1 MEKKPSPAPDPENPA
16 RILVV
21 DDELKIR
28 DSLARGLRKSERWHV
43 ETAARGSEAQARLAE
58 TSFDLLVLDWMLP
71 DCDGLE
77 ILRQVREQRLAT
89 AVLML
94 TARDGLAD
102 RVNGIDS
109 GADDYLVKPFAFE
122 ELLARC
128 RALIRRRRTPAAAVL
143 RCADLELEPRG
154 RVARRA
160 GEEVPLTPLEAE
172 LLEYLMVRPHLVVTR
187 EMLARDIWRGPLDSR
202 MTNTIY
208 IHIARLRQKVDSG
221 GAATLIHTVAGLGY
235 RFGVEPA

>member
-1 MEKKPSPAPDPENPA
+1 M
-16 RILVV
+16 

-28 DSLARGLRKSERWHV
+28 DSLARGLRKFEKWHV
-43 ETAARGSEAQARLAE
+43 QTAARGSEALARLAE
-58 TSFDLLVLDWMLP
+58 SRFDLLVLDWMLP

-77 ILRQVREQRLAT
+77 ILHHVRQQRLAT
-89 AVLML
+89 SVLML

-128 RALIRRRRTPAAAVL
+128 RALIRRRQTPAAAIL

-160 GEEVPLTPLEAE
+160 GEEVPLTPLETE
-172 LLEYLMVRPHLVVTR
+172 LLEYLMVRPNLVVTR
-187 EMLARDIWRGPLDSR
+187 EMLARDIWRGPLDCR

-221 GAATLIHTVAGLGY
+221 AAVTLIHTVSGMGY
-235 RFGVEPA
+235 RFGV